1 VHHPRYAELQLP
13 AASTSLEHLIAVFVK
28 NHGVPTLIEP
38 KAFKGH
44 LSRTQELW
52 KEIAAGLKGGELA
65 AVKRI
70 LNKLSRL
77 NEGSF
82 YDKLVAMTQA
92 YQIPLADI
100 DLHQVKQ
107 AVDARNIVV
116 HRGIFPS
123 DTERRLHD
131 YVVLLR
137 ELLKRIFLALVG
149 YEGQYFSL
157 LHGPQWLRFPP
168 E

>member
-1 VHHPRYAELQLP
+1 MHHPGYAELQLP

-44 LSRTQELW
+44 LSRTQELS

-100 DLHQVKQ
+100 DLHRRAK
-107 AVDARNIVV
+107 
-116 HRGIFPS
+116 HRGASRYFPLGHRTTTSRLCRAAAGTAKADISGISGLRRPIFFTFAWS
-123 DTERRLHD
+123 T
-131 YVVLLR
+131 V
-137 ELLKRIFLALVG
+137 A
-149 YEGQYFSL
+149 SL
-157 LHGPQWLRFPP
+157 PAGIGIHR
-168 E
+168 